1 MRIVG
6 IILVVFALV
15 LGLLLAL
22 ATLLLPDSASNDTA
36 NRAVEHSAV
45 FGLAPQQVQLDLA
58 LSQYAQCQQG
68 ARPLDVVVL
77 IDQSGSMGGEPLTQA
92 VAGAQAFIDTLDLSM
107 HRVALALFS
116 DQVNAYQGLTSDRTA
131 LAAALAQASAN
142 SGTNIANALTA
153 ARNELQGTRR
163 RFGSAGFIVLFTDGG
178 TDSSTIPEVETLAKS
193 AQDAGIK
200 LFVIGLRGDDYNEPL
215 LRAVASGPDYLRLAP
230 PVEEIPAAF
239 RSIAEEINQVVAT
252 DLRVVESVDTGLT
265 VDPASV
271 APQAEVT
278 SQQILWQAPA
288 LNQDALAE
296 WATLGY
302 QVAPTGY
309 GFRRLAPQEARLTFN
324 DCNNQ
329 VVAAALPA
337 GPRVLFLPPAPLL
350 LLPLLLLLIP
360 GLLLIALGGR
370 KPKPGPISPRP
381 VAVPLAPETEPATPA
396 PAPSATEGTL
406 IMDWLGKVESLSP
419 ETGRTPNAPM
429 RALPTLIIGLGAS
442 GRVVLQKIAADLQDR
457 WGPTLP
463 ERVRLLQINVPLGN
477 PAPTDVLPNL
487 LEVNLARSGD
497 LLNKGVAH
505 LEWARNVSTRT
516 GRPAGRMALFA
527 DLGTSKSESQLHP
540 ALRKV
545 LSGQR
550 QTTVWIVADAFSDDG
565 SSIVADLAHLVRT
578 LALPEEISSVRLC
591 LAMHNARWSDRLG
604 PQQRSARAFATLR
617 ELQRLRQK
625 REVPFIYAPGYGQRE
640 LEATSAGRIFDEVY
654 LFDGKGEQV
663 DDTSYD
669 VSALPAGEG
678 VLEVIAAGLT
688 AFLDPA
694 LSQRFLELEKN
705 AQSEVA
711 RTGSARLEN
720 YVSAMGCCTVSVP
733 VEEIRRLAELRL
745 AHRALFDVEDG
756 LFGWERLERTGDLA
770 QRKQARVDVSARDL
784 AAFQQAT
791 GLGGEVSASQPPAGQ
806 ARAKVRAY
814 LDQVMNDGE
823 PLRLRW
829 ANALLEQMVAN
840 QPDVG
845 PILDPFLRELG
856 EWIKLVGQV
865 AAPTTAKT
873 QQTTSDVDLGF
884 EFSFDLDLPS
894 FELEADNGAAGALY
908 QQWERHWQQA
918 RESFPVFKAQ
928 SPHTSV
934 ATLADEAAIFERY
947 LPRPGQEAARL
958 RRRVYWLWQ
967 ERQGYMTLQLL
978 VLPNDL
984 TAKPAGE
991 RFRTWGD
998 VLRDNPYAY
1007 ASSPRDV
1014 DAVLDGLLAAAR
1026 AQSRG
1031 INAESITLYL
1041 GRQSGSLTQTLQRNS
1056 SPLFRRKEIGG
1067 GGEGVAATPYR
1078 YLLAPAADAGD
1089 QLATNL
1095 KAMRFVGSDPATV
1108 VMMQV
1113 KHILPIVNTVA
1124 YDEALHAYIPTRND
1138 QVFLAEQIAAE
1149 MENAAR
1155 QEALEEQEA
1164 LRLPPDVVAMLEQ
1177 SQESVELL
1185 GEAMVYGLLEIHPAR
1200 GGVTVTATSSDA
1212 QPLAAL
1218 GANRLLMEGAPL
1230 LHNDGQWR
1238 QRLQTAVDELR
1249 TSLAE
1254 RRYELLNQVRLHA
1267 LPPLLALPSGD
1278 GQELGIVLAAAI
1290 QRESVRV

>member
-6 IILVVFALV
+6 VILVVIALI
-15 LGLLLAL
+15 LGLVLAL
-22 ATLLLPDSASNDTA
+22 AALLLPDTASNDAVT
-36 NRAVEHSAV
+36 RAVEQSTV
-45 FGLAPQQVQLDLA
+45 FGLAPQDVQLDLA
-58 LSQYAQCQQG
+58 LSQSAQCQQG

-77 IDQSGSMGGEPLTQA
+77 LDQSGSMDGEPLAQA
-92 VAGAQAFIDTLDLSM
+92 VAGARAFIETLDLSK
-107 HRVALALFS
+107 HQVALALFS
-116 DQVNAYQGLTSDRTA
+116 DQVNTYQGLTADRTVLDAALSQAAAGSTTDIASA
-131 LAAALAQASAN
+131 LA
-142 SGTNIANALTA
+142 A

-178 TDSSTIPEVETLAKS
+178 AEQATIPQVESLAKS

-200 LFVIGLRGDDYNEPL
+200 LFVIGLQGDDYNEPL
-215 LRAVASGPDYLRLAP
+215 LQAIASGPDYLRLAP
-230 PVEEIPAAF
+230 PVAEIPAAF

-252 DLRVVESVDTGLT
+252 DLRVVESVAPGLT
-265 VDPASV
+265 VDPATV
-271 APQAEVT
+271 QPPAAVTAEQVV
-278 SQQILWQAPA
+278 WQAPA
-288 LNQDALAE
+288 LNQQALTE
-296 WATLGY
+296 WATLRY
-302 QVAPTGY
+302 QVTPAGY
-309 GFRRLAPQEARLTFN
+309 GFKQLAPQDARLSFN

-329 VVAAALPA
+329 VVSATLPS
-337 GPRVLFLPPAPLL
+337 GPRVLFLPPVPLT

-370 KPKPGPISPRP
+370 QPKPGPVPTRSVP
-381 VAVPLAPETEPATPA
+381 VVPAPPAEPATPA
-396 PAPSATEGTL
+396 PAPSATEGIL
-406 IMDWLGKVESLSP
+406 FMDWLGKVESLSP
-419 ETGRTPNAPM
+419 ETGRTPDAPV
-429 RALPTLIIGLGAS
+429 RNLPTLIVGLGAS
-442 GRVVLQKIAADLQDR
+442 GRVVLHKIAADLQDR

-463 ERVRLLQINVPLGN
+463 ERVRLLQVNVPLGN
-477 PAPTDVLPNL
+477 PAPTDILPNL
-487 LEVNLARSGD
+487 LEVNLARSGEQ
-497 LLNKGVAH
+497 LNKSGAH
-505 LEWARNVSTRT
+505 LEWARDVSTRT

-527 DLGTSKSESQLHP
+527 DLAIGKSESQLHP

-550 QTTVWIVADAFSDDG
+550 QTTVWIVADAFSDDS

-625 REVPFIYAPGYGQRE
+625 RDAAFAYAPGYGQRE

-654 LFDGKGEQV
+654 LFDGKGEQMNE
-663 DDTSYD
+663 TSYD

-720 YVSAMGCCTVSVP
+720 YVSAMGCCTASVP
-733 VEEIRRLAELRL
+733 VEDIRRLAELRL

-756 LFGWERLERTGDLA
+756 LFGWERLERNGDLA
-770 QRKQARVDVSARDL
+770 QRKQVRIDVSARDL
-784 AAFQQAT
+784 AAFKQAT
-791 GLGGEVSASQPPAGQ
+791 GLGGGANPSPAGQ
-806 ARAKVRAY
+806 TRAKVRAY

-829 ANALLEQMVAN
+829 ASTLLEQVTAS
-840 QPDVG
+840 QPDLSA
-845 PILDPFLRELG
+845 ILDPFQRELG

-865 AAPTTAKT
+865 SPPAAAP
-873 QQTTSDVDLGF
+873 QQQPASDIDFGF
-884 EFSFDLDLPS
+884 DFSFDLDLPS
-894 FELEADNGAAGALY
+894 FDQDGDSGPAGALY

-918 RESFPVFKAQ
+918 REGFPVFKAQ

-958 RRRVYWLWQ
+958 RRRAYWLWQ

-984 TAKPAGE
+984 TARPANE

-1014 DAVLDGLLAAAR
+1014 DAILDGLLAAAR

-1067 GGEGVAATPYR
+1067 QSEGVAATPYR

-1095 KAMRFVGSDPATV
+1095 KSMRFVGSDPATV

-1113 KHILPIVNTVA
+1113 KHILPIANTVA
-1124 YDEALHAYIPTRND
+1124 YDEALNTYRPTRND

-1155 QEALEEQEA
+1155 QEVLDEGATL
-1164 LRLPPDVVAMLEQ
+1164 LLPPDVVALLEQ
-1177 SQESVELL
+1177 SQEAVELV

-1200 GGVTVTATSSDA
+1200 GAVTTTVTANNDEA
-1212 QPLAAL
+1212 QSLAAL
-1218 GANRLLMEGAPL
+1218 GVGRLLLEGAPL
-1230 LHNDGQWR
+1230 LHSDGQWR
-1238 QRLQTAVDELR
+1238 QRLRAAVDEQR
-1249 TSLAE
+1249 NTFAE
-1254 RRYELLNQVRLHA
+1254 RRYELLNQVRQQA
-1267 LPPLLALPSGD
+1267 LPPLLALPPGA

-1290 QRESVRV
+1290 QRESVRA

>member
-6 IILVVFALV
+6 IILVVIALV
-15 LGLLLAL
+15 LGLVLTLA
-22 ATLLLPDSASNDTA
+22 ALLLPDSASNDTA
-36 NRAVEHSAV
+36 TRSVEQSTV
-45 FGLAPQQVQLDLA
+45 FGLTPQDVQLDLA
-58 LSQYAQCQQG
+58 LNQVAQCQQG
-68 ARPLDVVVL
+68 ARPLDVVIL
-77 IDQSGSMGGEPLTQA
+77 IDQSGSMGGEPLAQA
-92 VAGAQAFIDTLDLSM
+92 VAGARGFIETLDLSK
-107 HRVALALFS
+107 HQVALALFS
-116 DQVNAYQGLTSDRTA
+116 DQVNTYQGLTADRSVLDAALFEATADSTTDIASA
-131 LAAALAQASAN
+131 LA
-142 SGTNIANALTA
+142 A

-178 TDSSTIPEVETLAKS
+178 AEPATIPEVETLARS

-200 LFVIGLRGDDYNEPL
+200 LFVIGLQGDDYNEPL
-215 LRAVASGPDYLRLAP
+215 LRAIASGPDYLRLAP
-230 PVEEIPAAF
+230 PVAEIPEAF
-239 RSIAEEINQVVAT
+239 RSIAEQINQVVAT
-252 DLRVVESVDTGLT
+252 DLRVVESIAPGLA
-265 VDPASV
+265 VDPTVIQPPADV
-271 APQAEVT
+271 TAE
-278 SQQILWQAPA
+278 QIVWQAPA
-288 LNQDALAE
+288 LNQDALAD
-296 WATLGY
+296 WATLRY
-302 QVAPTGY
+302 QVMPAGY
-309 GFRRLAPQEARLTFN
+309 GFKQLAPQEARLSFN

-329 VVAAALPA
+329 VVARALPP
-337 GPRVLFLPPAPLL
+337 GPRLLFLPPVPLT

-360 GLLLIALGGR
+360 GLLLIGLGSR
-370 KPKPGPISPRP
+370 NPKPGPAAPR
-381 VAVPLAPETEPATPA
+381 VVPRTPDADPTPPEPAS
-396 PAPSATEGTL
+396 SAMEGTL
-406 IMDWLGKVESLSP
+406 FMDWLGKVESLSP
-419 ETGRTPNAPM
+419 ETGRTPNAPV
-429 RALPTLIIGLGAS
+429 RALPTLVIGLGAS
-442 GRVVLQKIAADLQDR
+442 GRAVLHKIATDLQDR

-463 ERVRLLQINVPLGN
+463 ERVRLLQVNVPLGN
-477 PAPTDVLPNL
+477 PVPTDTLPNL
-487 LEVNLARSGD
+487 LEVNLARSGEQ
-497 LLNKGVAH
+497 LNKSGAH
-505 LEWARNVSTRT
+505 LEWARDLSSRS

-527 DLGTSKSESQLHP
+527 DLAMGKSESQLHP
-540 ALRKV
+540 VLRKV

-550 QTTVWIVADAFSDDG
+550 QTTVWIVADAFNDDG

-625 REVPFIYAPGYGQRE
+625 REAAFVYAPGYGQRE

-654 LFDGKGEQV
+654 LFDGKGEQANE
-663 DDTSYD
+663 TSYD

-678 VLEVIAAGLT
+678 VLEVLAAGMI

-745 AHRALFDVEDG
+745 THRALFDVEDG
-756 LFGWERLERTGDLA
+756 LFGWERLERNGELA
-770 QRKQARVDVSARDL
+770 QRKQVNVGVSARDL
-784 AAFQQAT
+784 AAFRQAT
-791 GLGGEVSASQPPAGQ
+791 GLAAGAASLPPAGQ
-806 ARAKVRAY
+806 VRARVRTY

-829 ANALLEQMVAN
+829 VSALLEQMIAD
-840 QPDVG
+840 QPDLG
-845 PILDPFLRELG
+845 AILDPFQRELG
-856 EWIKLVGQV
+856 DWIKLVGQV
-865 AAPTTAKT
+865 SPPAATSS
-873 QQTTSDVDLGF
+873 QQLASDVDFGF
-884 EFSFDLDLPS
+884 DFNFDMDLPS
-894 FELEADNGAAGALY
+894 FNLDGDSDAVGVLY

-918 RESFPVFKAQ
+918 REGFPVFKAQ

-958 RRRVYWLWQ
+958 RRRAYWLWQ

-984 TAKPAGE
+984 TARPAGE

-998 VLRDNPYAY
+998 LLRDNPYAY
-1007 ASSPRDV
+1007 ASTPRD
-1014 DAVLDGLLAAAR
+1014 AGAILDGLLAAAR

-1067 GGEGVAATPYR
+1067 QGEGVAATPYR

-1113 KHILPIVNTVA
+1113 KHILPVANTVA
-1124 YDEALHAYIPTRND
+1124 YDEALNTYIPTRND
-1138 QVFLAEQIAAE
+1138 QVFLEEQVAAE

-1155 QEALEEQEA
+1155 QEVLEEGA
-1164 LRLPPDVVAMLEQ
+1164 TLLLPPDVVALLDQ
-1177 SQESVELL
+1177 SQEAIELL
-1185 GEAMVYGLLEIHPAR
+1185 GEAIIYGLLQIQSAR
-1200 GGVTVTATSSDA
+1200 GAVTITTANAEA
-1212 QPLAAL
+1212 QPLATL
-1218 GANRLLMEGAPL
+1218 GVGRLLPEGAPL

-1238 QRLQTAVDELR
+1238 QRLRTAVDEQR
-1249 TSLAE
+1249 ETFAE
-1254 RRYELLNQVRLHA
+1254 RRYELLNQVRQQA
-1267 LPPLLALPSGD
+1267 LPPLLALPAGE